1 MNLVSQAAVFAVN
14 AHDGMLR
21 KGTKIPY
28 IVHPMEVAAIAAS
41 LTDDPE
47 VIAASLLH
55 DVMEDCG
62 VTQKQLFEQFGERV
76 ANLVAYESQME
87 NGNPSETWEARKQAA
102 IDRIACGDSDTQI
115 IALADKLSNIRAIA
129 RDYTREGDALF
140 FRFNQRDKSR
150 YGWYYRSCAAL
161 LKIRFGHT
169 NVWQELSEWIEY
181 GFEDAGDL
189 KSGRNEEACAG

>member
-62 VTQKQLFEQFGERV
+62 VTQNSFLSSLVNALQTLSLMKVRWRKEIPVKPGRRASRRLLIGLFAGTVTRR
-76 ANLVAYESQME
+76 LS
-87 NGNPSETWEARKQAA
+87 PL
-102 IDRIACGDSDTQI
+102 QI
-115 IALADKLSNIRAIA
+115 S
-129 RDYTREGDALF
+129 
-140 FRFNQRDKSR
+140 
-150 YGWYYRSCAAL
+150 
-161 LKIRFGHT
+161 
-169 NVWQELSEWIEY
+169 
-181 GFEDAGDL
+181 
-189 KSGRNEEACAG
+189 